1 MAPQPCSQDCVACR
15 ICNSAEPGERENEFD
30 AIQDASGGYLASFV
44 EGRMRWIT
52 KNGPGHDVVD
62 GGFYYAQVG
71 HTFILYPK
79 EKFSSAGVLI
89 KDKQEG

>member
-1 MAPQPCSQDCVACR
+1 MAPQPCSKDCVACR
-15 ICNSAEPGERENEFD
+15 ICNSAEFGERENEFG

-44 EGRMRWIT
+44 EEHMRWIT
-52 KNGPGHDVVD
+52 KNGPGGVVD
-62 GGFYYAQVG
+62 GDFHYAQVG

-89 KDKQEG
+89 KDEWEE